1 MTKNRIGIVFAMQ
14 EEAAPL
20 LEKFDLTDYTEPYA
34 GARFYENDRVVIGI
48 GDVGSLAATICTV
61 TLIRDFGCRTIYNTG
76 SCGSTGP
83 KLPVGTVVSV
93 TRVFK
98 GDVDLTVAGYRPYE
112 LPRTPIYLEL
122 PHDPDFPAATARSTD
137 KFIGA
142 NDKVEP
148 NMAVEMEAF
157 AVAYTCRRFGVD
169 CHIYKV
175 ISDMTDKNVD
185 SSQFDGNL
193 ADVSAALAEHVY
205 QIIMKKE
212 G

>member
-1 MTKNRIGIVFAMQ
+1 MTKKRIGIVFAMQ

-20 LEKFDLTDYTEPYA
+20 LEKLNLTEYTENYM
-34 GARFYENDRVVIGI
+34 GARFYQNDRVVLGI
-48 GDVGSLAATICTV
+48 GDIGSLAAALCTA
-61 TLIRDFGCRTIYNTG
+61 TLIREFGCNVIYNTG

-83 KLPVGTVVSV
+83 KLPVGTIVSITKV
-93 TRVFK
+93 YK
-98 GDVDLTVAGYRPYE
+98 GDVDLTVAGYQPYE

-137 KFIGA
+137 RFIGA
-142 NDKVEP
+142 RDTVEP

-157 AVAYTCRRFGVD
+157 AVAYTCRRLGAE

-193 ADVSAALAEHVY
+193 ADVSAYLAEYVY
-205 QIIMKKE
+205 KIVQKQ
-212 G
+212 

>member
-20 LEKFDLTDYTEPYA
+20 LEKFNLTDYTEPYA

-48 GDVGSLAATICTV
+48 GDVGSLAATLCTV
-61 TLIRDFGCRTIYNTG
+61 TLIRDFGCTTIFNTG
-76 SCGSTGP
+76 SCGSTGA
-83 KLPVGTVVSV
+83 KLPVGTVVSI

-98 GDVDLTVAGYRPYE
+98 GDVDLTVAGYLPYE

-122 PHDPDFPAATARSTD
+122 PHDPNFPAATARSTD

-157 AVAYTCRRFGVD
+157 AVAYTCRRFGVN

-193 ADVSAALAEHVY
+193 ADVSASLAEHVY
-205 QIIMKKE
+205 QVIMKKE

>member
-20 LEKFDLTDYTEPYA
+20 LDKFGMAEYTENYA
-34 GARFYENDRVVIGI
+34 GARFYQKDHVVIGV
-48 GDVGSLAATICTV
+48 GDVGSLAAALCTA
-61 TLIRDFGCRTIYNTG
+61 TLIRDFGCTTIFNTG

-83 KLPVGTVVSV
+83 ALPVGTVVSI

-98 GDVDLTVAGYRPYE
+98 GDVDLTVAGYQPYE

-137 KFIGA
+137 RFIGA

-157 AVAYTCRRFGVD
+157 AVAYTCRRLGVK

-175 ISDMTDKNVD
+175 ISDMTEKNND

-193 ADVSAALAEHVY
+193 AEVSAALSEHIY
-205 QIIMKKE
+205 QIIINQ
-212 G
+212 

>member
-1 MTKNRIGIVFAMQ
+1 MTKNKIGIVFAMP

-20 LEKFDLTDYTEPYA
+20 LDKFGMTEYTENYA
-34 GARFYENDRVVIGI
+34 GARFYEKGHVVIGV
-48 GDVGSLAATICTV
+48 GDIGSLAAALCTA
-61 TLIRDFGCRTIYNTG
+61 TLIRDFGCTTIFNTG

-83 KLPVGTVVSV
+83 KLPVGTIVSI

-98 GDVDLTVAGYRPYE
+98 GDVDLTVAGYQPYE

-122 PHDPDFPAATARSTD
+122 PHDPHFPAATARSTD
-137 KFIGA
+137 RFIGA
-142 NDKVEP
+142 NDKIEP

-157 AVAYTCRRFGVD
+157 AVAYTCRRLGAA
-169 CHIYKV
+169 CRIYKV

-193 ADVSAALAEHVY
+193 TEVSATLAEHVY
-205 QIIMKKE
+205 QIIIKQ
-212 G
+212 

>member
-1 MTKNRIGIVFAMQ
+1 MTKNKIGIVFAMQ

-20 LEKFDLTDYTEPYA
+20 LNKFGMTEYTENYA
-34 GARFYENDRVVIGI
+34 GARFYQKDHVVIGV
-48 GDVGSLAATICTV
+48 GDVGSLAAALCTAI
-61 TLIRDFGCRTIYNTG
+61 LIRDFGCTTIFNTG

-83 KLPVGTVVSV
+83 ALPVGTIVSV

-98 GDVDLTVAGYRPYE
+98 GDVDLTVAGYQPYE

-137 KFIGA
+137 RFIGA

-157 AVAYTCRRFGVD
+157 AVAYTCRRLGAA
-169 CHIYKV
+169 CRIYKV

-193 ADVSAALAEHVY
+193 AEVSAALAEHVY
-205 QIIMKKE
+205 QIIINQ
-212 G
+212 

>member
-20 LEKFDLTDYTEPYA
+20 LEKFHLTECTHPYA
-34 GARFYENDRVVIGI
+34 GASFYENERVVIGI
-48 GDVGSLAATICTV
+48 GDVGSLAATLCTL
-61 TLIRDFGCRTIYNTG
+61 TLIREYGCTTIFNTG
-76 SCGSTGP
+76 SCGSTGA
-83 KLPVGTVVSV
+83 KLPVGTVVSI
-93 TRVFK
+93 TRTFK
-98 GDVDLTVAGYRPYE
+98 GDVDLTVAGYQPYE
-112 LPRTPIYLEL
+112 LPRTPIYLDL

-137 KFIGA
+137 RFIGA

-148 NMAVEMEAF
+148 NLAVEMEAF

-175 ISDMTDKNVD
+175 VSDMTDKNVD

-193 ADVSAALAEHVY
+193 ADVSDALAEHVY